1 MIQEAKCSHT
11 CQMYSD
17 SERGTGLN
25 MSGQALS
32 ITGDPGFI
40 ACGQAQF
47 YPWEEEGQPFKS
59 PHLGQCDCDL

>member
-1 MIQEAKCSHT
+1 
-11 CQMYSD
+11 MYSD

-25 MSGQALS
+25 MSGQAVS

-40 ACGQAQF
+40 AFGQAQF
-47 YPWEEEGQPFKS
+47 CPWEEEGQPFKS